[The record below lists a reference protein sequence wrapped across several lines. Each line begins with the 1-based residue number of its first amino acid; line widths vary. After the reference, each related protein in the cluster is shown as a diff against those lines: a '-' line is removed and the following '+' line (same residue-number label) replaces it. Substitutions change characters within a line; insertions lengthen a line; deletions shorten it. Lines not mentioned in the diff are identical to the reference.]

1 MTFNCLK
8 TLTPLLQ
15 YKSEFGVELSEGTP
29 ARYEYWPSK
38 QKTFPLLYYCA
49 TQLLAGDTNATCFSE
64 RMHSPAGR
72 IASKFRASMKP
83 DKIERLTLALF
94 LIRMQI
100 EEDEARGK
108 LDAAVLDAEEL
119 LAEQALAEADAG
131 DSDSDSEEMPV
142 AVEAVD
148 DVLSA

>member
-1 MTFNCLK
+1 
-8 TLTPLLQ
+8 
-15 YKSEFGVELSEGTP
+15 
-29 ARYEYWPSK
+29 
-38 QKTFPLLYYCA
+38 
-49 TQLLAGDTNATCFSE
+49 
-64 RMHSPAGR
+64 
-72 IASKFRASMKP
+72 
-83 DKIERLTLALF
+83 
-94 LIRMQI
+94 MQI

-108 LDAAVLDAEEL
+108 LGAAVLDAEEL